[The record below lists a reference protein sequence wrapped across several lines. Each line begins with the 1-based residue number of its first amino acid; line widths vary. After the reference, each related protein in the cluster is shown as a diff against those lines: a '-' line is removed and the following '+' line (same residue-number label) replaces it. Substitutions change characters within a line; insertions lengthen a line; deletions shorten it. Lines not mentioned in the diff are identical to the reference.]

1 MLVLVTI
8 VTLYVCGFVFLY
20 GVIRIAVRH
29 AFEDLEAR
37 RPGLL
42 RAEEVAAAADRTFVR
57 DNRFV
62 ANG

>member
-1 MLVLVTI
+1 MLVLV
-8 VTLYVCGFVFLY
+8 VTVLLYVCGFVFLY
-20 GVIRIAVRH
+20 GVIRLAVRH

-42 RAEEVAAAADRTFVR
+42 RVQEITAAQDRSFVR
-57 DNRFV
+57 ENPFV